1 MPTWK
6 QGAAFT
12 EKNQLA
18 KAMQEEGC
26 NVGPLN
32 LIHMIL

>member
-6 QGAAFT
+6 RGGGV
-12 EKNQLA
+12 NQLA
-18 KAMQEEGC
+18 EVTQEEGC
-26 NVGPLN
+26 NMGPLN